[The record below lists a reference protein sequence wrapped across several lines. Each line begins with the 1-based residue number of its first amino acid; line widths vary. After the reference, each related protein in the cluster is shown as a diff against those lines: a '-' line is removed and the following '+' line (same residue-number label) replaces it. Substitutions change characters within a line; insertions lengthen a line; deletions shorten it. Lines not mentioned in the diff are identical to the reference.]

1 MDTAVRVA
9 VITGASS
16 GIGLAT
22 ARQFLEQQYEVFNLS
37 RRPCPDSRVVSI
49 EIDLSSPRLALNLKR
64 SLMSRLDLS
73 APTELHLIHN
83 AAKLHSDTA
92 LATPDEI
99 LHTVMQVN
107 VFAPNTLNRLL
118 IPHMSA
124 GSSIVLVGSTLAEKA
139 VASVFSY
146 VTSKHALV
154 GMMRAL
160 CQDLAGKEVHVSCI
174 CPGFTDTEMLRSRV
188 PDNHLDDVAQL
199 STFHRLIQPEEI
211 AQTIFWATQNP
222 VVNGSVIHA
231 NLGQKEN

>member
-1 MDTAVRVA
+1 MKVA
-9 VITGASS
+9 VITGTSS

-22 ARQFLEQQYEVFNLS
+22 ARQFLEHRYEVFNLS
-37 RRPCPDSRVVSI
+37 RRPCPDSRVVSVKT
-49 EIDLSSPRLALNLKR
+49 DLSSPRLAANLQR
-64 SLMSRLDLS
+64 SLMPRMDLS
-73 APTELHLIHN
+73 APAEIHLIHN

-92 LATPDEI
+92 LATPDDI
-99 LHTVMQVN
+99 LQEVMQVN
-107 VFAPNTLNRLL
+107 VLAPNTLNRLL

-139 VASVFSY
+139 VANVFSY

-160 CQDLAGKEVHVSCI
+160 CQDLAGREVHVSCI
-174 CPGFTDTEMLRSRV
+174 CPGFTDTEMLRSRI
-188 PDNHLDDVAQL
+188 PEKHLDDVAQL
-199 STFHRLIQPEEI
+199 STFHRLIQPDEI
-211 AQTIFWATQNP
+211 ALTIFWATQNP